1 MLDEARLAEVFNA
14 VLPHLNERQRR
25 VLVGAHARA
34 AGWGGIAQVAAA
46 SGMSRTTVQQSL
58 RELDKPPPAEGPGR
72 SRRPGGGRKR
82 AEEKDPEL
90 LGALDALVD
99 PDARGDPE
107 SPLRWTSKSTRELA
121 RTLSDQGHAV
131 SHRLVGELL
140 RDLHYSLQGNAKED
154 EGKQHPDRDA
164 QFQYLNE
171 QVKASL
177 AAGQPVVSVDT
188 KKKELVG
195 NFKNKGG
202 EWQPKGRPRRV
213 NVHDFP
219 GDALGKAIPYGILD
233 LGQGTG
239 WVNVGTD
246 HDTAS
251 FAVESLRRWWQ
262 VVGQSIYPEAGR
274 LLISADC
281 GGGNGHKL
289 RLWKWELAQ
298 LASETGLAI
307 TVCHFPPGTSK
318 WNRIE
323 HRLWSAISMNWRG
336 RPLVSHEVIVE
347 LIGATKTGNGERV
360 RSELDSN
367 SYPTG
372 VRISDSAFRRLDA
385 VLERHDFHGDWNYT
399 IKPGLQTS
407 P

>member
-1 MLDEARLAEVFNA
+1 M
-14 VLPHLNERQRR
+14 
-25 VLVGAHARA
+25 
-34 AGWGGIAQVAAA
+34 
-46 SGMSRTTVQQSL
+46 
-58 RELDKPPPAEGPGR
+58 
-72 SRRPGGGRKR
+72 
-82 AEEKDPEL
+82 

-164 QFQYLNE
+164 QFQHLNE